1 MIQNRREGVRDGC
14 GVGMI
19 MTLQS
24 IELTMVIINIRFI
37 LMVYRDVSS
46 VVLLLFVRSFVC
58 RVESVCLLCPVWDCV
73 VVVQPRLGIAV
84 GLLFRWGFIAR
95 AQFPTI
101 RCYDDR
107 RTDMWPHCK
116 QQHIFCCCVF
126 PVAPQPPLQ
135 LPLLLVSLCHQENK
149 MHSFGV
155 DSKEGGVYDVGMDVE
170 PGGGWDSL
178 QNNADAVT
186 DK

>member
-1 MIQNRREGVRDGC
+1 MDGMKAEWC

-73 VVVQPRLGIAV
+73 VVV
-84 GLLFRWGFIAR
+84 
-95 AQFPTI
+95 
-101 RCYDDR
+101 
-107 RTDMWPHCK
+107 
-116 QQHIFCCCVF
+116 
-126 PVAPQPPLQ
+126 
-135 LPLLLVSLCHQENK
+135 
-149 MHSFGV
+149 
-155 DSKEGGVYDVGMDVE
+155 
-170 PGGGWDSL
+170 
-178 QNNADAVT
+178 
-186 DK
+186 